1 MCLSPGKSSVID
13 FVPQVI
19 QCGPQM
25 APVFIKRM
33 ENPLLDMLGEIERAV
48 CLHSAQATEPQALL
62 MMLKEKPE
70 GNDLAS
76 YPVSDRIH
84 QALTI
89 WLPK

>member
-1 MCLSPGKSSVID
+1 MCLSSDKSSVID

-19 QCGPQM
+19 QRGLQM
-25 APVFIKRM
+25 APVFIKSM
-33 ENPLLDMLGEIERAV
+33 ESPLLDMLGKIKRAV

-62 MMLKEKPE
+62 MILKEKPK

-76 YPVSDRIH
+76 YLVSDRIH